1 MNNLSMHNVGLF
13 LRLSRPFFLLG
24 GFLLYGLGA
33 AILIFLDIPIDPE
46 LYVLGQLTVTFIQ
59 LMTHYLNEYFDAD
72 ADRAN
77 DIRTPITGG
86 SGVLGPGGLPYRIA
100 LYAAAFSLAIAATIA
115 ILMLINGSVPV
126 LAWMILML
134 IFLGAFLYNIP
145 PIKLIT
151 SGYGEVSTSVLVAG
165 LLPIFAF
172 VLQTG
177 EFHRLLI
184 MSSTPL
190 IALHFA
196 MMIVFELPDYA
207 NDLKFD
213 KQTLLVRIGWS
224 TAMRLHDFA
233 ILFAAGSVLAAFL
246 FGLPQRVVL
255 GMTITLPLA
264 VAQVWQISR
273 IRKGYKPRW
282 RTITFS
288 GLALFGLTTYLQIIG
303 FVVQ

>member
-1 MNNLSMHNVGLF
+1 MNISIRSVGLF
-13 LRLSRPFFLLG
+13 LRLSRPVFLLG

-33 AILIFLDIPIDPE
+33 AILIHLDFPVDPE
-46 LYVLGQLTVTFIQ
+46 LYVLGQLEVTFIQ
-59 LMTHYLNEYFDAD
+59 LMTHYLNEYFDAA
-72 ADRAN
+72 ADQSN
-77 DIRTPITGG
+77 ETRTSFTGG
-86 SGVLGPGGLPYRIA
+86 SGALGPGGLPRRIA
-100 LYAAAFSLAIAATIA
+100 LYAAAFSLAIVTTIA
-115 ILMLINGSVPV
+115 ILLQADGSVPA
-126 LAWMILML
+126 LAWMILIF

-145 PIKLIT
+145 PVQLIT
-151 SGYGEVSTSVLVAG
+151 SGYGEITTSVLVAG

-190 IALHFA
+190 IALHFS

-207 NDLKFD
+207 NDLKFN

-224 TAMRLHDFA
+224 TAMRLHDVA

-246 FGLPQRVVL
+246 FGMPQRVVL
-255 GMTITLPLA
+255 GMIIVLPLA

-273 IRKGYKPRW
+273 LRRGFKPRW

-288 GLALFGLTTYLQIIG
+288 GLALFALAAYLQIIG
-303 FVVQ
+303 FVVK